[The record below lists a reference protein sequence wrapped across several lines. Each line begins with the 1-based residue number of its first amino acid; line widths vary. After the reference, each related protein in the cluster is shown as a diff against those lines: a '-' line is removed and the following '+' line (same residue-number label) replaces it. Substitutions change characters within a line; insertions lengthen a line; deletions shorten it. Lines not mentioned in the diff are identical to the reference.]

1 MRIKITIFPPYLV
14 CGKVKS
20 QNKNE
25 KTDKIRNIKLNCE
38 KFLFKFLFLK
48 QTKKT
53 YNQYKDY
60 YYKSFKIFIFY

>member
-25 KTDKIRNIKLNCE
+25 KTDKIRNIKLNFE
-38 KFLFKFLFLK
+38 NFYLIFFFKAN
-48 QTKKT
+48 KKT
-53 YNQYKDY
+53 YNQYRLLV
-60 YYKSFKIFIFY
+60 